1 MNGPSTAREALIVEA
16 LGEVA
21 RLVDRIEALTS
32 SMEAKR
38 QALADASGELGDRL
52 KAFEAGM
59 ASIISLKVQASAAE
73 QLVRRAVKAS
83 SESIEV
89 QTRAMSEAARQ
100 AFAAQLDSTL
110 ARLTASVQQL
120 IHRVERPCDLWLT
133 HLATAIASSLL
144 TWFVASSLPFR

>member
-21 RLVDRIEALTS
+21 RLVDRMEALTS
-32 SMEAKR
+32 SMESKR

-59 ASIISLKVQASAAE
+59 ESISLKVQASAAE

-100 AFAAQLDSTL
+100 AFTAQFDSTL
-110 ARLTASVQQL
+110 ARLTASVEQL
-120 IHRVERPCDLWLT
+120 IEREGRPWELWLT
-133 HLATAIASSLL
+133 HVATAVASAVLTWLVASLL
-144 TWFVASSLPFR
+144 VFK